1 MSRIAIPPNLSKDEK
16 LGTWQKNFGSMFQQD
31 WFLKLPANQQRQITE
46 NEISNFNQLVQ
57 EAKNI
62 QLKQRIIG
70 LSEKTREEFYSS
82 TFGNPL
88 YSEQVK

>member
-1 MSRIAIPPNLSKDEK
+1 
-16 LGTWQKNFGSMFQQD
+16 MFQQD
-31 WFLKLPANQQRQITE
+31 WFLKMPANNQRQIIE
-46 NEISNFNQLVQ
+46 NEISSFNQQIQ

-62 QLKQRIIG
+62 QLKQRMIG

-88 YSEQVK
+88 YSEQVKQLSIQTQKKFIEMQNCLDW

>member
-1 MSRIAIPPNLSKDEK
+1 MSRIAIPPNLSKDEN
-16 LGTWQKNFGSMFQQD
+16 LRTWQKNFGSMFQQD
-31 WFLKLPANQQRQITE
+31 WFLKMPANNQRQIIE
-46 NEISNFNQLVQ
+46 NEISSFNQQIQ

-62 QLKQRIIG
+62 QLKQRMIG